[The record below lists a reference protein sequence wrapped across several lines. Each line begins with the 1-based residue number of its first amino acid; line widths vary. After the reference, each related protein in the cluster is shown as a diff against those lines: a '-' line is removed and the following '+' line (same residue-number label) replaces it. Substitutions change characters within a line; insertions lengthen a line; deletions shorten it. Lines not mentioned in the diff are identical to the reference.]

1 MKLVKNYMKRK
12 VVYFKPSDSIF
23 DVAKVFSKR
32 HISGAPVVK
41 GRKVVGVISETDI
54 IKFIKVKLP
63 ETDIFTHEPHA
74 LTILVAKFVR
84 EGIDFMREIKKIS
97 KCDVED
103 FMSKEVI
110 SITPDSSILE
120 AAEIMEKYH
129 VDRLPVIEK
138 GRLRGIIARADLIN
152 AMLA

>member
-1 MKLVKNYMKRK
+1 MKLVKDYMKRK

-23 DVAKVFSKR
+23 DAAKILSKR

-41 GRKVVGVISETDI
+41 GGKVVGVISESDI
-54 IKFIKVKLP
+54 IKFMKMKLP
-63 ETDIFTHEPHA
+63 EADILTHEPHA
-74 LTILVAKFVR
+74 LTILVANFVR
-84 EGIDFMREIKKIS
+84 EGINFIREIRKIS
-97 KCDVED
+97 KCTVED

-110 SITPDSSILE
+110 SIGPDASILD

-129 VDRLPVIEK
+129 IDRLPVIEK
-138 GRLRGIIARADLIN
+138 GRLRGIIARIDLIK